1 MIWLLHLVV
10 LFAPYPDNELDRIQE
25 SIEKYELSCRVRDM
39 AIAQGLDKRNANELT
54 LDISGSSA
62 FPPLRKSV
70 EYWEK
75 MEDFDLFPF
84 LQSVVTIEGLPFEKQ
99 PFQQAT
105 QGPSFGLSRLT
116 TLNWIAVCKDP
127 RSSEWLIKYVE
138 ERLKESINTEYDAH
152 CIRELIKTLGYDGSD
167 KALDILFRLQSKEAW
182 GENSP
187 IHFRLANASPESKGL
202 AVYYIREAA
211 LAGIAFS
218 GTERAIHAFGTGQGL
233 ADDLAPFEGMFRTAV
248 HAHFGMYA
256 LKWHYRKGL
265 EPEVKEKLKAIYDEY
280 GVEYLGEKRYKS
292 NVVP

>member
-10 LFAPYPDNELDRIQE
+10 LFAPYPDNELDKIQDL
-25 SIEKYELSCRVRDM
+25 IEKDELSRRVRDM

-54 LDISGSSA
+54 LDISGGSA

-75 MEDFDLFPF
+75 MEGFDLFPF
-84 LQSVVTIEGLPFEKQ
+84 LRSVVLIEEIPFDVG
-99 PFQQAT
+99 PFQRAT
-105 QGPSFGLSRLT
+105 RSPSLGLSRST

-138 ERLKESINTEYDAH
+138 DFMKKPIFTEYDAH
-152 CIRELIKTLGYDGSD
+152 YIQALIKKLGYDGSEE
-167 KALDILFRLQSKEAW
+167 ALDVLFRLQSKEAW
-182 GENSP
+182 GENPP
-187 IHFRLANASPESKGL
+187 IHFRFADASPESKRLG
-202 AVYYIREAA
+202 VYDIREAA
-211 LAGIAFS
+211 LAGIALS
-218 GTERAIHAFGTGQGL
+218 GTERAIHALGTGQGL
-233 ADDLAPFEGMFRTAV
+233 AEDLAPFEGMFRTAV

-256 LKWHYRKGL
+256 LTWHYQKGL

-280 GVEYLGEKRYKS
+280 GVQYLGEKRYKS